1 MFYSFA
7 FITYSNTEWEAVVD
21 NVLVGGD
28 VVFAVVVVVVEDVVG
43 VVVVVVVVVVV
54 KDVVLSRS
62 HASRSNIRNKN
73 NF

>member
-7 FITYSNTEWEAVVD
+7 FITYSNTEWEAAVD
-21 NVLVGGD
+21 NVLVG
-28 VVFAVVVVVVEDVVG
+28 VG
-43 VVVVVVVVVVV
+43 FVVVVVVV

-62 HASRSNIRNKN
+62 HATRNNIRNKN

>member
-1 MFYSFA
+1 MFFIFA

-43 VVVVVVVVVVV
+43 VVVVVVVVVV

-62 HASRSNIRNKN
+62 HATRNNIRNKN